1 MRTFEEIQADI
12 NLAIRDDDAEALLP
26 YTAELDALAT
36 QQSEALACRS
46 RGWVFYFRREYSLAL
61 IQFQRAVA
69 LYEILGERIDMAIV
83 MGNMG
88 ILHEG
93 TGNLTSAIEFY
104 HRARALHEELGSHQ
118 SVAIVTGN
126 LGVVYL
132 NIGDFPTALSH
143 FHRALAY
150 HEARNNHKG
159 VAIGTAN
166 IGNVYN
172 STCDYPAALDHY
184 HRALALYEVLGD
196 LSGVALVTANI
207 GLVHMNTGDNPAA
220 LMHCNRAL
228 AINEDLGDRLGI
240 ANAMSNLGDVHGT
253 AGNFQA
259 ALDHFNR
266 ALALFVEI
274 EDRNGQAHV
283 TGSLLETYV
292 RMGSDADALTLLQ
305 SMDAMQIDEPITH
318 ISREQSRATLQER
331 SGDLDNAAA
340 TLHHVLA
347 EALELGLRSKAAD
360 IHKSLRDLALKQ
372 NNLAGYVEHNNEYT
386 RITEEINGKET
397 TTKLAM
403 QAKQREIDAKDRE
416 HAQHMAVLHSTL
428 PKHIADRVARGEQV
442 NDHFDNASV
451 LFIDVVGFTTHSS
464 ELDATVV
471 VELLQN
477 IFSSFDGICAKHDVT
492 KIKTIGDSYMS
503 VAFDV
508 ADAVGARP
516 RLAREQTDIPNVMPS
531 EVEAQ
536 QIANS
541 EQRIANVALAMM
553 ASEFVWPHTGERVMF
568 RIGIH
573 CGPVVA
579 GVLGTQRMQY
589 DVWGDTVNVAS
600 RMEST
605 SEPGKIH
612 VSEALAKAL
621 NDHKNSPPSP
631 LSHASLERGS
641 YTVVLRGSVDV
652 KGKGAMQT
660 YWLEGA

>member
-1 MRTFEEIQADI
+1 MSSRTFEEIQADTRQATS
-12 NLAIRDDDAEALLP
+12 NNDVEALLR
-26 YTAELDALAT
+26 YSAELDALAT

-104 HRARALHEELGSHQ
+104 HRALALHEELGSHQ

-331 SGDLDNAAA
+331 SGDLDNAAT

-347 EALELGLRSKAAD
+347 EALELGLRSKTAD

-372 NNLAGYVEHNNEYT
+372 NNLAAYVEHNNEFT

-428 PKHIADRVARGEQV
+428 PKHIADRVARGETV

-531 EVEAQ
+531 VVEA
-536 QIANS
+536 
-541 EQRIANVALAMM
+541 QRIANVALAMM
-553 ASEFVWPHTGERVMF
+553 SSEFVWPHTGERVMF

-641 YTVVLRGSVDV
+641 FTIVPRGTIDV
-652 KGKGAMQT
+652 KGKGTMQT

>member
-1 MRTFEEIQADI
+1 MSSRTFEEIQADTRQATS
-12 NLAIRDDDAEALLP
+12 NNDVEALLR
-26 YTAELDALAT
+26 YSAELDALAT

-46 RGWVFYFRREYSLAL
+46 RGWVFYVRREYSLAL

-104 HRARALHEELGSHQ
+104 HRALALHEELGSHQ

-283 TGSLLETYV
+283 TSSLLETYV

-372 NNLAGYVEHNNEYT
+372 NNLAAYVEHNNEFT

-428 PKHIADRVARGEQV
+428 PKHIADRVARGETV

-492 KIKTIGDSYMS
+492 KIKTIGDSYMA
-503 VAFDV
+503 VAFGT
-508 ADAVGARP
+508 ANT
-516 RLAREQTDIPNVMPS
+516 EQRTQNSEQRTAHVMPS
-531 EVEAQ
+531 VVEA
-536 QIANS
+536 
-541 EQRIANVALAMM
+541 QRIANVALAMM
-553 ASEFVWPHTGERVMF
+553 SSEFVWPHTGERVMF

-641 YTVVLRGSVDV
+641 FTIVPRGTIDV
-652 KGKGAMQT
+652 KGKGTMQT